1 MTHHSG
7 ISCRENAE
15 LYPSRRHCE
24 RSGAIQNSL
33 RGNILDCFVASLLA
47 MTVRL
52 FES

>member
-15 LYPSRRHCE
+15 LCLTPSLRAK
-24 RSGAIQNSL
+24 RSNPESI

-52 FES
+52 FDS